1 MGLLEKWRGAV
12 GGKAIELSDKFTES
26 YREHLGDVLLKK
38 QSELEAFAAEL
49 KSRDVNISEREA
61 SLGKY
66 YLIRRTHM
74 NLMIWVTIVAIA
86 YFGYYAVKS
95 KLSIGPSVKGAT
107 SINSIPRSEAVEST
121 SLYASCQLKG
131 VAYYKDIGSY
141 PYLSTGEDAKK
152 KVEGMCRRSGG
163 MAFTR

>member
-1 MGLLEKWRGAV
+1 MGLLDKWRGAV
-12 GGKAIELSDKFTES
+12 GGKATELSGKFTES
-26 YREHLGDVLLKK
+26 YREHVGEALLKK

-61 SLGKY
+61 NLGKY
-66 YLIRRTHM
+66 YLVRRTHI
-74 NLMIWVTIVAIA
+74 NLLIGVAIVAAA
-86 YFGYYAVKS
+86 YFGYYAVES
-95 KLSIGPSVKGAT
+95 KLSIGPSVKSAT
-107 SINSIPRSEAVEST
+107 SGSSSPGSEAVEST
-121 SLYASCQLKG
+121 SLYATCQLMG

-141 PYLSTGEDAKK
+141 PYLSTGEDADK